1 MKLIIVTGLSG
12 AGKSHA
18 LRCLED
24 LGYYCVDNMPPALM
38 DEFIQLSRSAGE
50 IEKAAFGV
58 DSRGG
63 QFLSDFME
71 SLEALRKDNIDVS
84 VMFFEASD
92 AALIRRYKETRRK
105 HPLSGRGTIADG
117 IAKERELMS
126 EIRQNS
132 DYVIDTSNLKTA
144 GLNSKIHSLLSP
156 GEQTENFTITVES
169 FGYKKGIPAEAD
181 WVLDARFIPNP
192 FYVASLKKLTGNN
205 KKVRDYVM
213 KSKEAQSFV
222 SRICGLA
229 LDLIPSYVREG
240 KYNLTICIG
249 CTGGRHRSVATA
261 NALADHFEELGKHVT
276 LIHRDL

>member
-50 IEKAAFGV
+50 IEKTAFGV

-126 EIRQNS
+126 EIRKNS

-213 KSKEAQSFV
+213 KSKEARAS
-222 SRICGLA
+222 
-229 LDLIPSYVREG
+229 
-240 KYNLTICIG
+240 
-249 CTGGRHRSVATA
+249 
-261 NALADHFEELGKHVT
+261 
-276 LIHRDL
+276 